1 MIAHQSRARVQ
12 TLEVVLGKKGR
23 LDVDRLEVNR
33 FYSMLTDSK
42 LTDFPPTKKKQNK
55 GGVES
60 SPSSGDLKPWIR
72 ILRGSRSGLRLNS
85 LR

>member
-42 LTDFPPTKKKQNK
+42 LTDFPPTKKKK
-55 GGVES
+55 TKVE
-60 SPSSGDLKPWIR
+60 
-72 ILRGSRSGLRLNS
+72 LRTHHPAAI
-85 LR
+85 